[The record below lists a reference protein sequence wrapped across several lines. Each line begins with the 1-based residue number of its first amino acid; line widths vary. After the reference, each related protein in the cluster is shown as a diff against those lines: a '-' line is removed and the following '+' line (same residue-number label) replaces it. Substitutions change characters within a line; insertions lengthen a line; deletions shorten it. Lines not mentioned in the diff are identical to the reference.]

1 MDAVCAEALDRISRS
16 RADMPR
22 IFSILQYHDVHLITL
37 EEGDIDSA
45 QVGVKGFMN
54 QSFVETLAYKTR
66 RGQIGRAMQGFIPT
80 GNCYGYRLANRIE
93 PDGRIVRGL
102 REIGEV
108 QAATVRRIFELYAD
122 GMSARRI
129 AIELNADG
137 ILGPRGGARRA
148 MTIHGNPRKGTSILN
163 NKRGVYCVSTGDTA

>member
-1 MDAVCAEALDRISRS
+1 MMSISS
-16 RADMPR
+16 PSKKATSTPPK
-22 IFSILQYHDVHLITL
+22 
-37 EEGDIDSA
+37 SA
-45 QVGVKGFMN
+45 STQVGVKGFMN

-102 REIGEV
+102 REIDEV

-122 GMSARRI
+122 GMSAKRI
-129 AIELNADG
+129 AIL
-137 ILGPRGGARRA
+137 LRR
-148 MTIHGNPRKGTSILN
+148 LQL
-163 NKRGVYCVSTGDTA
+163 STAV